1 MNDTELT
8 GDIEKEEAKEPEDA
22 AAPEDAKAAD
32 DIVTPVPER
41 PRPKPET
48 ARLIYSAYAEMRPAP
63 SSKYAPMGM
72 LGYIAMLAVTA
83 IPVVGFI
90 IAAVVAFASKKLARK
105 RLCAAVVIL
114 RAVLF
119 ALLAAAAAVLIFV
132 YDIDILG
139 RVSSLL

>member
-1 MNDTELT
+1 MNDTELN
-8 GDIEKEEAKEPEDA
+8 EATAEDVAETAQAAEDEHGESAELPEDEA
-22 AAPEDAKAAD
+22 
-32 DIVTPVPER
+32 PER

-63 SSKYAPMGM
+63 SSKYAPMGIF
-72 LGYIAMLAVTA
+72 GYIAMLAVTA

-90 IAAVVAFASKKLARK
+90 IAAVTALASKKLARR

-119 ALLAAAAAVLIFV
+119 ALLAAAAAILIFV
-132 YDIDILG
+132 YKVDILG